1 LSRKGQQLVNAM
13 KVVVVVKKG
22 LGGSGVSQATRYVST
37 RERDEEREGHE
48 ARKLFSEK
56 EEPLNYS
63 QANRLL
69 GDGRDPKTDDVLHLV
84 ISFHQEEDFNQL
96 GMNEESRLSGVRKT
110 TRGTLE
116 EMTDALHAEKLRWVA
131 GIHRNT
137 DNPHVHLLIHR
148 DYVDRRTGHAKRLDT
163 LPKEMRVSWEK
174 APDGTRIIN
183 PGLFSQTF
191 EKHLDQNI
199 RQFTN
204 DQQRKSQEERA
215 ERVTL
220 GQAIVASDRI
230 EQLQESLRA
239 AFAFGEWHRYRV
251 VDEQGR
257 SRLVSEFDLRQ
268 RADAIG
274 RQMTAQV
281 KFKLPAETRAQM
293 RQEAAA
299 QEIGKSDGVIKKIR
313 VARRADFSAIEFNL
327 QQATSAS
334 RPAISES
341 AAIREK
347 YEIVGL
353 TVPTPIL
360 SRVDLAQLQN
370 RAIFLGD
377 VEKLKK
383 LEEIRVTLAI
393 ENGQPVRLDLETGRL
408 RAQLFV
414 ARSRLMVEQQT
425 AARFEETKHLRQWGL
440 GGDEHQTKNSLAGI
454 ESALSS
460 ASDQAKFI
468 GARNLHWDDGH
479 RERARE
485 KADELSRQRA
495 EILNRIA
502 DERAKLS
509 EEVKR
514 RAEVVKTLD
523 EIYAGEKERHRSE
536 GREMPAPLFTEQDLR
551 ELEAPAARR
560 HDPMFYRTLIA
571 IEREFDAR
579 SRRDPKEI
587 ARERFSR
594 AIARELMAG
603 IEVRESEVRLE
614 RFNER
619 RAQMMVITKEG
630 SGTEITLGRLSDV
643 EPKSPLE
650 HLFKPLLTRSEKYQ
664 QVAAAVEKYG
674 ERLQQQ
680 HEQNQAAFAVL
691 AEVAQSYEQDFIRL
705 NPGLPNP
712 RPQFTARE
720 ISRLELQIIKES
732 DPALS
737 EHYAKFYHEALE
749 EPRRDFPRT
758 ITLDSS
764 EARELLDLKRDAPFI
779 RDADHRAEMSFE
791 R

>member
-1 LSRKGQQLVNAM
+1 M

-22 LGGSGVSQATRYVST
+22 LGGSGVSQAARYVST
-37 RERDEEREGHE
+37 RERDEEREGQE
-48 ARKLFSEK
+48 ARKLFSED
-56 EEPLNYS
+56 EERLNYS

-69 GDGRDPKTDDVLHLV
+69 GDRRDPKTDDVLHLV

-110 TRGTLE
+110 TRGTLK
-116 EMTDALHAEKLRWVA
+116 EMTDALHADKLRWVA

-148 DYVDRRTGHAKRLDT
+148 DYVDRQTGRAKRLNT
-163 LPKEMRVSWEK
+163 LPKEMRVSWQK
-174 APDGTRIIN
+174 ASDGTRIIN

-199 RQFTN
+199 RQFAN
-204 DQQRKSQEERA
+204 DQRRKSQEERV
-215 ERVTL
+215 ERTTL
-220 GQAIVASDRI
+220 GQAMVAADRI
-230 EQLQESLRA
+230 EQLQESLRTA
-239 AFAFGEWHRYRV
+239 VAFGEWHRYQV

-257 SRLVSEFDLRQ
+257 SRLVSEYDLRQ

-299 QEIGKSDGVIKKIR
+299 QEIGRSDGVIKKIR
-313 VARRADFSAIEFNL
+313 VARRADLGAIEMKL
-327 QQATSAS
+327 QQATLAS

-341 AAIREK
+341 IAIKEK
-347 YEIVGL
+347 YEGAGL
-353 TVPTPIL
+353 PIPTPIL
-360 SRVDLAQLQN
+360 SRADLAQLQN
-370 RAIFLGD
+370 RAISLGD
-377 VEKLKK
+377 AEKLKR
-383 LEEIRVTLAI
+383 LEEIRITLAS
-393 ENGQPVRLDLETGRL
+393 EKDEPARLPQETGRL
-408 RAQLFV
+408 RAQRFV

-425 AARFEETKHLRQWGL
+425 AARFEETKHLRQWSVGN
-440 GGDEHQTKNSLAGI
+440 DERQTKNSLAGV
-454 ESALSS
+454 ESALAA

-468 GARNLHWDDGH
+468 GARSLHWDDGH

-485 KADELSRQRA
+485 KAHELSRQRA

-523 EIYAGEKERHRSE
+523 EIYAGEKERHHKE

-551 ELEAPAARR
+551 ELETHTARR
-560 HDPMFYRTLIA
+560 RDPEFYRTLIA
-571 IEREFDAR
+571 IVREHDAR

-594 AIARELMAG
+594 ASARELMAG
-603 IEVRESEVRLE
+603 IEVRESEAGLE

-619 RAQMMVITKEG
+619 RTQMMVITQEG
-630 SGTEITLGRLSDV
+630 RGPEIMLARLADV

-664 QVAAAVEKYG
+664 RVAAAVERYG
-674 ERLQQQ
+674 ERLHQQ
-680 HEQNQAAFAVL
+680 HEQNQAALAVL
-691 AEVAQSYEQDFIRL
+691 AEAARSYEQDFIRL
-705 NPGLPNP
+705 NPGLQLPL
-712 RPQFTARE
+712 PQFTARE
-720 ISRLELQIIKES
+720 ISRLELQIIKEN
-732 DPALS
+732 DPTRR
-737 EHYAKFYHEALE
+737 EQYAKLYHEALE
-749 EPRRDFPRT
+749 ESRAEFPRA
-758 ITLDSS
+758 ITLDPS
-764 EARELLDLKRDAPFI
+764 ETREILDLKRDTPFI
-779 RDADHRAEMSFE
+779 RDAGRQPEMSLE

>member
-1 LSRKGQQLVNAM
+1 M

-22 LGGSGVSQATRYVST
+22 LGGSGISQATRYVST
-37 RERDEEREGHE
+37 RERDEEREGQE
-48 ARKLFSEK
+48 ARKLFSES
-56 EEPLNYS
+56 EERLNYS
-63 QANRLL
+63 RANRLL
-69 GDGRDPKTDDVLHLV
+69 GDGHDPKTDDVLHLV
-84 ISFHQEEDFNQL
+84 ISFHREEDFNQL
-96 GMNEESRLSGVRKT
+96 GTDEESRLGGVRKT
-110 TRGTLE
+110 TRGTLK

-148 DYVDRRTGHAKRLDT
+148 DYVDQQTGRTKRLDT
-163 LPKEMRVSWEK
+163 LPKEMRVSWQK
-174 APDGTRIIN
+174 APDETRIIN
-183 PGLFSQTF
+183 PGLLSQTF

-199 RQFTN
+199 KQFTN
-204 DQQRKSQEERA
+204 EQQRKSQEERA

-220 GQAIVASDRI
+220 GQAMVAADRI
-230 EQLQESLRA
+230 EQLRESFRA
-239 AFAFGEWHRYRV
+239 AVAFGEWRRYQV

-257 SRLVSEFDLRQ
+257 SRLVSEYDLRQ

-281 KFKLPAETRAQM
+281 KFKLSAETRAQM

-299 QEIGKSDGVIKKIR
+299 QEIGRSDGVIKKIR
-313 VARRADFSAIEFNL
+313 VARRADLGAIEMKLHQATLASRSAI
-327 QQATSAS
+327 SG
-334 RPAISES
+334 S
-341 AAIREK
+341 AAIKEK
-347 YEIVGL
+347 YETAGL

-360 SRVDLAQLQN
+360 SRADLAQLQN

-377 VEKLKK
+377 VEKLNR
-383 LEEIRVTLAI
+383 LEEIRITLAA
-393 ENGQPVRLDLETGRL
+393 EKGEPARLAPETGRL

-414 ARSRLMVEQQT
+414 ARSRLIVEQQT
-425 AARFEETKHLRQWGL
+425 AAKFEETKHIRQWDVGNV
-440 GGDEHQTKNSLAGI
+440 GNNEHQTKYSLAGI
-454 ESALSS
+454 ESALAS

-468 GARNLHWDDGH
+468 GARSLHWDDGH

-603 IEVRESEVRLE
+603 LELRESEARLE
-614 RFNER
+614 RFKEGR
-619 RAQMMVITKEG
+619 TQMMVITKEG

-691 AEVAQSYEQDFIRL
+691 AEAAQSYEQDFVRL
-705 NPGLPNP
+705 NPELQLP

-720 ISRLELQIIKES
+720 ISRLELQIIKEN
-732 DPALS
+732 DPTRR
-737 EHYAKFYHEALE
+737 EQYAKLYHEALE
-749 EPRRDFPRT
+749 ESRAEFPRA
-758 ITLDSS
+758 ITLDPS
-764 EARELLDLKRDAPFI
+764 ETREILDLNCDMPFI
-779 RDADHRAEMSFE
+779 RDAGRQPEMSLE